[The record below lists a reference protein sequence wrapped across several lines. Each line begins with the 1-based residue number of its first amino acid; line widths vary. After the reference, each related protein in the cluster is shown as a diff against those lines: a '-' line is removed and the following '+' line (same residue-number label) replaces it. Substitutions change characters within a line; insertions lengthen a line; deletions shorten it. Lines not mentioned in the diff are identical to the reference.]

1 MIDFDE
7 RWNTSRRTP
16 HPNANTNTNTN
27 TKNDANDIN
36 FDETWVHM
44 DTSAVVDNAAV
55 IDNAA
60 VMKNATG
67 TEENTDLTDRCL
79 PVTNGELQYWDK
91 SGCPC
96 PTGTMPEVI
105 KQWLKDE
112 CRDTRK
118 KDEWINWLMEAPL
131 DPRQFGGACMTPY
144 NDIASPEGLKSA
156 VGRSL
161 DDLNHMYADMET
173 FKAERN
179 KRLDEALQLDFNY
192 RSAKRD
198 VEWYTMVIMRSLEKD
213 GET

>member
-1 MIDFDE
+1 
-7 RWNTSRRTP
+7 
-16 HPNANTNTNTN
+16 
-27 TKNDANDIN
+27 
-36 FDETWVHM
+36 M
-44 DTSAVVDNAAV
+44 DTSAVV
-55 IDNAA
+55 DNAA

-118 KDEWINWLMEAPL
+118 KDEWIKWLMEAPL
-131 DPRQFGGACMTPY
+131 DPSQFDGASMTPY
-144 NDIASPEGLKSA
+144 SDIASPEGLKSA
-156 VGRSL
+156 VERSL
-161 DDLNHMYADMET
+161 DDLNQMYADMERS
-173 FKAERN
+173 KSERDR
-179 KRLDEALQLDFNY
+179 KLDEALQLDFNY

-198 VEWYTMVIMRSLEKD
+198 VEWYAMVIMKSLEKD